1 MLAAF
6 ELLKSKA
13 FWVAMVL
20 VAFATITGYFWIS
33 NSHLHAQVSTLTGQ
47 VDAAQM
53 TINEK
58 TAAAQL
64 CSNQTLSLKTKEN
77 TLASQVAVAQ
87 EAASA
92 AAAGHDQKS
101 QSILSMKPAS
111 GVSDSD
117 AANALLNSL
126 IQGK

>member
-1 MLAAF
+1 MLAALEF
-6 ELLKSKA
+6 LKSKA
-13 FWVAMVL
+13 FWAAMIL
-20 VAFATITGYFWIS
+20 VAFATITGYFWWS
-33 NSHLHAQVSTLTGQ
+33 NDHLHAQVSTLTGQ

-64 CSNQTLSLKTKEN
+64 CSNQTVALQAKEDA
-77 TLASQVAVAQ
+77 LASQVAVAQ
-87 EAASA
+87 AAASA
-92 AAAGHDQKS
+92 AAEIHTAKAKQ
-101 QSILSMKPAS
+101 ILQAKPAS

>member
-1 MLAAF
+1 MLAAL

-13 FWVAMVL
+13 FWAAMIL
-20 VAFATITGYFWIS
+20 VAFATITGYFWWS
-33 NSHLHAQVSTLTGQ
+33 NDHLHAQVSTLTGQ

-58 TAAAQL
+58 TAAAQ
-64 CSNQTLSLKTKEN
+64 
-77 TLASQVAVAQ
+77 VAVAQ
-87 EAASA
+87 AAASA
-92 AAAGHDQKS
+92 AAEIHTAKAKQ
-101 QSILSMKPAS
+101 ILQAKPAS